1 MLGDMTELFDLSGK
15 VAIVTGGGM
24 GLGQAM
30 AEGLAQYGATVA
42 VVDINLD
49 AATEVASLIEGA
61 GGKAMAVRCDVSDQ
75 GQVADAVEAVLAA
88 WGKIDILIANAGIG
102 IRALAEEMTID
113 QWHRV
118 LQVNLDG
125 VWFFDQL
132 VGKHMI
138 ERGEGGSI
146 VNMASIAALVGVT
159 TGNANYAASKGA
171 IAAMTRCLAVEWA
184 EHNIRVNSVAPTH
197 FRTPLIAKLIEDQ
210 PEVKTYFLGNIPLG
224 RLGEV
229 EDIVGPAVFLASD
242 AASMVTGHC
251 LAVDGGH
258 TAK

>member
-1 MLGDMTELFDLSGK
+1 MLGDLTGLFDLSGK
-15 VAIVTGGGM
+15 IAIVTGGGR
-24 GLGQAM
+24 GLGQAI
-30 AEGLAQYGATVA
+30 AEGLAQYGAAVA
-42 VVDINLD
+42 VVDINLE
-49 AATEVASLIEGA
+49 AATEVASIVEGA
-61 GGKAMAVRCDVSDQ
+61 GGKALPIRCDVSDQ
-75 GQVADAVEAVLAA
+75 GQVAAAVEGVLDA
-88 WGKIDILIANAGIG
+88 WGKIDILVANAGIG
-102 IRALAEEMTID
+102 MRAPAEEMTLE

-146 VNMASIAALVGVT
+146 VNMASIGALVGVT
-159 TGNANYAASKGA
+159 TGNANYVASKGA

-184 EHNIRVNSVAPTH
+184 EHNIRVNSIAPTH
-197 FRTPLIAKLIEDQ
+197 FRTPLIARLMEDQ
-210 PEVKTYFLGNIPLG
+210 PEVETYFLGNIPLG

>member
-1 MLGDMTELFDLSGK
+1 MLGDLTKLFDLTGK
-15 VAIVTGGGM
+15 TAIVTGGGM

-30 AEGLAQYGATVA
+30 AEGLAQYGAAVA

-49 AATEVASLIEGA
+49 AATEVASLIEDA

-75 GQVADAVEAVLAA
+75 SQVAAAVEGVLAA

-102 IRALAEEMTID
+102 IRAPAEEMTIE

-146 VNMASIAALVGVT
+146 INMASIGALVGVT
-159 TGNANYAASKGA
+159 TGNANYVASKGA

-184 EHNIRVNSVAPTH
+184 E
-197 FRTPLIAKLIEDQ
+197 LMEDQ
-210 PEVKTYFLGNIPLG
+210 PEVKTYFLSNIPLG